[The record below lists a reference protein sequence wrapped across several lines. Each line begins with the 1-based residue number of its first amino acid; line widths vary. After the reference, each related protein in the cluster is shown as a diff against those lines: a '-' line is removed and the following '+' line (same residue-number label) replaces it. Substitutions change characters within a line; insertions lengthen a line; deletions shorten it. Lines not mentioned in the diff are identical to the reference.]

1 METQS
6 VLNNTITLFR
16 YHSPENSLTNAL
28 DLCQGLRSESTEA
41 QIDDS
46 IPLPPCDILILTT
59 TRMVKLPGNRPGLP
73 GNVISFYIVP
83 LDPAPACRQAGTDGT
98 CGTRSGQISSIPFK
112 ALME

>member
-16 YHSPENSLTNAL
+16 YHPPENSLTNAL

-46 IPLPPCDILILTT
+46 IPLPPCDILTT

-83 LDPAPACRQAGTDGT
+83 LDPPAYRQAQTGLT
-98 CGTRSGQISSIPFK
+98 GQ
-112 ALME
+112 ALLKSHRYPLRH